1 MSLTAILDAAVCLA
15 ARSPAQQVCKSS
27 DVVVVRRCT
36 VLELEQSPNLDELL
50 VEYAREAAMEGL
62 GPAVPQ
68 WWLYRKLE
76 KSGLLHTIG
85 AFVDN
90 VIVGFITVVVMQR
103 PHYEALIA
111 SYESYFVA
119 ESARQSGAGN
129 ELLKAAEQLA
139 KSKGAAGL
147 FVNAAV
153 GSRLDAVLDAK
164 RLYRK
169 THNVF
174 FKEFK

>member
-1 MSLTAILDAAVCLA
+1 MACVTVRTC
-15 ARSPAQQVCKSS
+15 
-27 DVVVVRRCT
+27 DVADVENAPNVA
-36 VLELEQSPNLDELL
+36 ELMA
-50 VEYAREAAMEGL
+50 EYARESMTDGL

-68 WWLYRKLE
+68 WWLYRRME
-76 KSGLLHTIG
+76 GSGLLHTIG
-85 AFVDN
+85 AFVGDTL
-90 VIVGFITVVVMQR
+90 VGFITVVVMQR

-119 ESARQSGAGN
+119 DSARQSGAGN
-129 ELLKAAEQLA
+129 ELLKAAEELA
-139 KSKGAAGL
+139 RARGAVGL

-153 GSRLDAVLDAK
+153 GSRLDAVLEAK
-164 RLYRK
+164 RHYRK

>member
-1 MSLTAILDAAVCLA
+1 MGHVTVRPCAV
-15 ARSPAQQVCKSS
+15 V
-27 DVVVVRRCT
+27 DV
-36 VLELEQSPNLDELL
+36 ESAPNVAKLMA
-50 VEYAREAAMEGL
+50 EYAREAMTDGL

-68 WWLYRKLE
+68 WWLYRKME
-76 KSGLLHTIG
+76 DSGLLHTIG
-85 AFVDN
+85 AFIDDEL
-90 VIVGFITVVVMQR
+90 VGFITVVVMQR

-119 ESARQSGAGN
+119 DLARQSGAGN
-129 ELLKAAEQLA
+129 ELLKAAEELA
-139 KSKGAAGL
+139 RAKGAVGL

-164 RLYRK
+164 RRYRK